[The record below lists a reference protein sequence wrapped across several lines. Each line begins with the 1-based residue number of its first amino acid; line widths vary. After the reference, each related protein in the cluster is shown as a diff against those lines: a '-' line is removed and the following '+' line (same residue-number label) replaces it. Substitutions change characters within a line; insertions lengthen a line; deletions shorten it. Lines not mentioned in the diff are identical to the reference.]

1 LINNEQALINTEQG
15 EHMLEEVK
23 IPEISE
29 NVTSGRVVSVLV
41 KLGDRIEVDD
51 ILIEFET
58 EKALVEIPSTVKGE
72 IVALPVQ
79 EGEDMQVGDVI
90 AKIKTDGESQ
100 EKEDVPSEAM
110 AQPAQTEFVEAET
123 DLSQK
128 QVQTVSAKTDR
139 RDPIHE
145 DSSQRTARLPSK
157 ERQTALQSDQAK
169 TEEEGLPAPTA
180 PSVRR
185 FARELG
191 VDIHQV
197 KGSGPYGRITHED
210 VKTFVKEGR
219 TIKQTGVSRQTIESK
234 LPDFSRWGEV
244 EITKL
249 TAVRRLTANSVA
261 TSWQMVPHVTQFDQC
276 DITHL
281 EDFLSQKRAAFEK
294 EGVKLTVTAVLT
306 KVCALALLKFPR
318 FNASIDMSQ
327 EQLIFKKYVHI
338 GIAVATERGLLVPV
352 VRHADQKPIGKLAVE
367 IADLAKR
374 ARSKKLKPDEM
385 EGGTFTI
392 SNQGSIGGTQFTPIV
407 MWPQVAILG
416 ISRTAVK
423 PIYNKGQWQPR
434 SILPLAL
441 SYDHRIIDGADA
453 ASFLK
458 WICDSL
464 EQPLML
470 HL

>member
-1 LINNEQALINTEQG
+1 
-15 EHMLEEVK
+15 MLEEVK

-29 NVTSGRVVSVLV
+29 NVISGRVVSVLV

-72 IVALPVQ
+72 IVELPVQ
-79 EGEDMQVGDVI
+79 EGQDMQVGDVI

-100 EKEDVPSEAM
+100 EKEDLQPSARV
-110 AQPAQTEFVEAET
+110 QPSRTEFVEEKT
-123 DLSQK
+123 DPPQKQVRAILAKTDPKRDELSQK
-128 QVQTVSAKTDR
+128 TA
-139 RDPIHE
+139 PL
-145 DSSQRTARLPSK
+145 SSQDQQISI
-157 ERQTALQSDQAK
+157 QSDRAK
-169 TEEEGLPAPTA
+169 NEEERLLVPTA

-185 FARELG
+185 FARELE

-197 KGSGPYGRITHED
+197 KGSGPKGRITNED
-210 VKTFVKEGR
+210 VKTFVKENR
-219 TIKQTGVSRQTIESK
+219 AAEQTGVSKPIIAST
-234 LPDFSRWGEV
+234 LPDFSRWGKI
-244 EITKL
+244 EITEL

-261 TSWQMVPHVTQFDQC
+261 TSWRMVPHVTQFDHC

-281 EDFLSQKRAAFEK
+281 EEFLSQKKAEFVK
-294 EGVKLTVTAVLT
+294 EGVKLTVTTVVA

-318 FNASIDMSQ
+318 FNASIDMSK

-352 VRHADQKPIGKLAVE
+352 VRHADQKPIGELAGD

-374 ARSKKLKPDEM
+374 ARGKKLKPDEM

-416 ISRTAVK
+416 ISRAAVK
-423 PIYNKGQWQPR
+423 PIYKEGRWQPR

-464 EQPLML
+464 AQPFML

>member
-1 LINNEQALINTEQG
+1 
-15 EHMLEEVK
+15 MLEEVK

-79 EGEDMQVGDVI
+79 EGQEMQVGDVI
-90 AKIKTDGESQ
+90 AKIKTDGDSQ
-100 EKEDVPSEAM
+100 EKEDLQPAAK
-110 AQPAQTEFVEAET
+110 AQPAQTEFVQEET
-123 DLSQK
+123 DPLKK
-128 QVQTVSAKTDR
+128 QVQTVSAKPDR
-139 RDPIHE
+139 RDRIRE
-145 DSSQRTARLPSK
+145 DSSQKTASLPSDD
-157 ERQTALQSDQAK
+157 RQEALQSGQAK

-191 VDIHQV
+191 VDIYQI

-210 VKTFVKEGR
+210 VKTFVKESR
-219 TIKQTGVSRQTIESK
+219 TAKQTGASRQAIESK
-234 LPDFSRWGEV
+234 LPDFSRWGAI
-244 EITKL
+244 EITEL

-281 EDFLSQKRAAFEK
+281 EGFLSQKRAAFEK
-294 EGVKLTVTAVLT
+294 EGVKLTLTAVVA

-318 FNASIDMSQ
+318 FNASIDMSR
-327 EQLIFKKYVHI
+327 EQLIFKKYVHL

-352 VRHADQKPIGKLAVE
+352 VRHADQKSIGELAGE

-374 ARSKKLKPDEM
+374 ARGKKLKPDEM

-416 ISRTAVK
+416 ISRAAVK
-423 PIYNKGQWQPR
+423 PIYKEGQWQPR

-453 ASFLK
+453 ASFLR